1 MIFRNFDYVEV
12 TLHSEKLKLIWLFL
26 RFFVTLPA
34 SYKPNMRKELF
45 MSLAAACCT
54 LLALSCAQQ
63 KESADNQE
71 PLTVGNPYMPLWEH
85 IPDGEPYVFEDP
97 DQPGKYRV
105 YVYGSH
111 DDLVDAYC
119 GRDQVV
125 WSASVDSLNRWRYD
139 GTILVVDKNRDGQP
153 FDSAGT
159 ADVLYAPDV
168 TMVTGKDG
176 KKTYYLFP
184 NDQTGFRNG
193 LIAKSD
199 RPDGPFEVCNWSKEN
214 PDQVD
219 GVLQFDPAVFVDDD
233 GRVYGYWGFE
243 RSYAAEFDPE
253 TMATVK
259 PGTEIVEDMIS
270 GRNQPGRFRFFEASS
285 IRKVKDKYI
294 FIYSRFTEDGEFGLP
309 TSNYTLAYAYSD
321 APLGPWTY
329 GGTIIDGRARE
340 KNEQGNV
347 IASAVPDGNTHGSIC
362 EINGQW
368 YVFYHRQTGTDEY
381 ARQAMVAPIDVKVTE
396 GPGGKVEISEGEY
409 NSLGF
414 ARNGLDPFERH
425 SAGIACW
432 LTGPKPAVHNWPS
445 NTFYGSYVEAGYG
458 GQANMTKQQAIAS
471 KEKYDA
477 PYDLRYNTNRVV
489 NNTDGSIVGY
499 KYFNFD
505 AGRLASPDNLML
517 VLRLV
522 PEGIDGTIEV
532 MMDRPWA
539 SQGGKKIGEAALKA
553 DMPKT
558 VTDVAIGISKEAQE
572 KHLAGKHAFFFI
584 FKSDTK
590 EKSLC
595 TLEDFVF
602 TFAPVNR

>member
-1 MIFRNFDYVEV
+1 MNAKSL
-12 TLHSEKLKLIWLFL
+12 TM
-26 RFFVTLPA
+26 
-34 SYKPNMRKELF
+34 N
-45 MSLAAACCT
+45 LAAACCT
-54 LLALSCAQQ
+54 ALALSCTTQTN
-63 KESADNQE
+63 EMVTQE
-71 PLTVGNPYMPLWEH
+71 LKTVGNPYMPLWEH

-97 DQPGKYRV
+97 DQPGKQRV

-111 DDLVDAYC
+111 DNLVTEYC

-125 WSASVDSLNRWRYD
+125 WSASVDSLNNWRYD
-139 GTILVVDKNRDGQP
+139 GVILVVDKNAKGEP

-168 TMVTGKDG
+168 TLVTDANG

-184 NDQTGFRNG
+184 NDQTGCRNG

-199 RPDGPFEVCNWSKEN
+199 RPDGPFEVCNWSKDN
-214 PDQVD
+214 PDEVD

-243 RSYAAEFDPE
+243 RSYAAEFDPS

-259 PGTEIVEDMIS
+259 PGTKIVEDMIS
-270 GRNQPGRFRFFEASS
+270 GRYQPGRFKFFEASS
-285 IRKVKDKYI
+285 IRKIKDKYV

-321 APLGPWTY
+321 HPLGPWTY
-329 GGTIIDGRARE
+329 GGTIIDARARE
-340 KNEQGNV
+340 TDEQGNV
-347 IASAVPDGNTHGSIC
+347 IASATPDGNTHGSIC

-381 ARQAMVAPIDVKVTE
+381 ARQAMVARINVNVEE
-396 GPGGKVEISEGEY
+396 GAGGKVEISEGEY
-409 NSLGF
+409 NSCGF
-414 ARNGLDPFERH
+414 SINGLDPFERH

-432 LTGPKPAVHNWPS
+432 YTGPKAAEHNWPN
-445 NTFYGSYVEAGYG
+445 NTFYGSYVASGYG
-458 GQANMTKQQAIAS
+458 SDDKF
-471 KEKYDA
+471 EA
-477 PYDLRYNTNRVV
+477 PYDLRNNTNLVV

-499 KYFNFD
+499 KYFLFD
-505 AGRLASPDNLML
+505 PVRLTGKLQLCMQL
-517 VLRLV
+517 I
-522 PEGIDGTIEV
+522 PEGIDGTIEI
-532 MMDRPWA
+532 MCSRPWT
-539 SQGGKKIGEAALKA
+539 SQGGKLIGKIELKA

-558 VTDVAIGISKEAQE
+558 STELKAEITEPSSLVGLHAIFFKFISD
-572 KHLAGKHAFFFI
+572 
-584 FKSDTK
+584 SK

-602 TFAPVNR
+602 MD